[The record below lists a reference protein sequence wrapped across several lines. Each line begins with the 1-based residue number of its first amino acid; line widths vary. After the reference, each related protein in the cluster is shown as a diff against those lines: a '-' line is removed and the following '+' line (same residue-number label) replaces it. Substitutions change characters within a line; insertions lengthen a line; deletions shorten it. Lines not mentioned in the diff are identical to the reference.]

1 MNFSLRSICPLT
13 TADALRRAAALAPD
27 VEALVAPDGRITYAE
42 LEQRV
47 NRLMPALARLGVRR
61 GDHVALCMG
70 NSTRWVETFLAL
82 GALGA
87 VTVPVNTRWVG
98 DEVAYAVRQSRSK
111 FLFINDRVL
120 NVDFIRLLREICPA
134 VDAGLPDPGFPDLQ
148 RIVVSGATVP
158 AGAIAWDDFIAGP
171 VMPIEPQCDEHDALL
186 MQYTS
191 GTTSFPKGVMLS
203 HRSVLA
209 DGYCA
214 GGRVGFRI
222 ADRYH
227 SARPFFHVSGST
239 LSVIASLQHM
249 VTLVTMEKFEPRG
262 ALDLLERERCTH
274 FSGNDTMVL
283 MLLGQPDLKQRR
295 LHLRGGW
302 VAAAPTII
310 RRAIDELGMREVVVA
325 YGLSEAAPNV
335 SLSCWWEPED
345 VRVSAR
351 MRVEPGIE
359 VRILDRETGV
369 ACAPGVAGEIQVR
382 GWSVM
387 QGYFDKPDETAAALS
402 ADGWLSTGDLGML
415 DEDGRLEFIG
425 RTKDIIRVGGENVA
439 PFDVENVLHKHP
451 AVKQAQVVGVPDAR
465 LVEVPAAFII
475 PMEGAAATLDEIQAW
490 CRTAMASFKVPR
502 HLMFV
507 DSFESVG
514 MTASSK
520 VQKRLLAA
528 HARKVFNLE

>member
-1 MNFSLRSICPLT
+1 MSFELQSICPLT
-13 TADALRRAAALAPD
+13 TAAALRRAAALAPD
-27 VEALVAPDGRITYAE
+27 VQAVIAPDGRVTYAE
-42 LEQRV
+42 LERRV
-47 NRLMPALARLGVRR
+47 AHLTAALARLGVRH
-61 GDHVALCMG
+61 GDHAALCMG
-70 NSTRWVETFLAL
+70 NSIRWVELFLAL
-82 GALGA
+82 GAVGA

-111 FLFINDRVL
+111 FLFVSDRVL
-120 NVDFIRLLREICPA
+120 NVDFIRMLRQICPA
-134 VDAGLPDPGFPDLQ
+134 VDSALPDPAFPDLQ
-148 RIVVSGATVP
+148 RIVVCGGTVP
-158 AGAIAWDDFIAGP
+158 AGAMAWEAFVQGP
-171 VMPIEPQCDEHDALL
+171 LPAVAPQCDEHDSLL

-191 GTTSFPKGVMLS
+191 GTTSFPKGAVLA

-239 LSVIASLQHM
+239 LSIIASLQHM
-249 VTLVTMEKFEPRG
+249 VTLVTMEKFEPEG
-262 ALDLLERERCTH
+262 ALELLERERCTH

-283 MLLGQPDLKQRR
+283 MLLGQPGLKRRR

-335 SLSCWWEPED
+335 SLSCWWEPEE
-345 VRVSAR
+345 VRAAAR
-351 MRVEPGIE
+351 MRIEPGIE
-359 VRILDRETGV
+359 VRIRDRETG
-369 ACAPGVAGEIQVR
+369 AICAPNVPGEIQVR

-387 QGYFDKPDETAAALS
+387 KGYFDKPEETAAAL
-402 ADGWLSTGDLGML
+402 DDDKWLSTGDLGLL

-425 RTKDIIRVGGENVA
+425 RAKDIIRVGGENVA
-439 PFDVENVLHKHP
+439 PFDVENTLHKHP

-465 LVEVPAAFII
+465 LTEVAAAFII
-475 PMEGAAATLDEIQAW
+475 PADGATATVDEILAW

-502 HLMFV
+502 YLMFV

-520 VQKRLLAA
+520 VQKRHLAA